1 MATIASL
8 LRDHV
13 TLRVRSVD
21 RLFLQGYVP
30 RLMCEGQVVRFLL
43 DRAYPIPSPA
53 LLGRIGRAYVK
64 QIERFA
70 VEHDVP
76 LVRFGK
82 GESKED
88 AVRPYF
94 ERAEREGRFGVV
106 LVGVAQEK
114 TSAWRGWRD
123 GGSDGHPHFCFG
135 RQSVFVNHYY
145 FYLRDPDWGPAF
157 LKTCAYAPF
166 PVWVYLNG
174 HEWAKRQAERQGVCF
189 EALDNGFRS
198 TGDAA
203 ALAAIT
209 SRLSAR
215 DVERF
220 FRRWQARLPSPFS
233 AEDRR
238 RGYRHELAFRQL
250 ELSDTRVFDR
260 PQTGRAWFEQTIRDQ
275 LTLGRPD
282 QVAVVFGRRVSTK
295 TPGRFL
301 TRVINR
307 GVEPAIQVHYRASK
321 VKQYFKEGRALRTE
335 TTVNDTYDFGIGRRL
350 TDENWDALVQIGH
363 QINER
368 LLGAQLEACQCAPD
382 AQTLERV
389 VLPSTEEGL
398 PAPGLRF
405 GDPRVMALLSALCS
419 FTHLIDGLTNRSLR
433 ALVASL
439 IPGYSARQT
448 TYDLRRL
455 RRKGLIRRIPHTQ
468 PYELTGEGRRL
479 AIFFTKTYT
488 RILTPG
494 LAELDPSLPGPVAQ
508 RTPLGRPWREFEQ
521 ALDRRIAD
529 AAIAARK
536 DDPSVNVWTT
546 KRS

>member
-8 LRDHV
+8 LADRV

-43 DRAYPIPSPA
+43 DRGCPIPSPA

-64 QIERFA
+64 EIERFA
-70 VEHDVP
+70 ADNEIP

-82 GESKED
+82 RESKED
-88 AVRPYF
+88 VARPYF
-94 ERAEREGRFGVV
+94 ERAEREDRFGVV
-106 LVGVAQEK
+106 LIGVAQEK

-123 GGSDGHPHFCFG
+123 GGPDGHPHFCFG
-135 RQSVFVNHYY
+135 RQTVFVNHYY

-166 PVWVYLNG
+166 PVWLCLNG
-174 HEWAKRQAERQGVCF
+174 HEWAKRRAAKQGLCF

-198 TGDAA
+198 TDDAE
-203 ALAAIT
+203 ALAEICN
-209 SRLSAR
+209 RLSAR

-233 AEDRR
+233 AADRR

-250 ELSDTRVFDR
+250 ELSDTRVFDQPR
-260 PQTGRAWFEQTIRDQ
+260 SGRAWFEQTIRDQ

-282 QVAVVFGRRVSTK
+282 RVAIVFGRRVSRQ
-295 TPGRFL
+295 TPGRFR

-350 TDENWDALVQIGH
+350 TDDNWDALCRIGH

-368 LLGAQLEACQCAPD
+368 LLAAQLEACQCAPD
-382 AQTLERV
+382 ATTLERV
-389 VLPSTEEGL
+389 VLPSTNDGQ

-405 GDPRVMALLSALCS
+405 GDPRVMALLACLCT
-419 FTHLIDGLTNRSLR
+419 FAHLFEGLTNRSLR
-433 ALVASL
+433 TLVAGL
-439 IPGYSARQT
+439 IPGYSTRQM

-468 PYELTGEGRRL
+468 RYQLTSEGRRL
-479 AIFFTKTYT
+479 AVFFTKTHT
-488 RILTPG
+488 RIVCPS
-494 LAELDPSLPGPVAQ
+494 LAELDPFLPDEIVRQTA
-508 RTPLGRPWREFEQ
+508 LGRPWRQFEQ
-521 ALDRRIAD
+521 ALDARIAD
-529 AAIAARK
+529 AALTA
-536 DDPSVNVWTT
+536 
-546 KRS
+546 